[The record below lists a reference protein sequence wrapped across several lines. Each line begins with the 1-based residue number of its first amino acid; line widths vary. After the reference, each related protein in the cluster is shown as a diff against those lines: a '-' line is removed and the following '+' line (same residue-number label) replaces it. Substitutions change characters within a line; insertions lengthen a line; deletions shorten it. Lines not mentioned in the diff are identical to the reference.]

1 MPFFNAETAELRKD
15 PSRYPFCNLSADL
28 PALCVYHLSQN
39 FRDFFFSE
47 WIIDTF
53 AVYKKRPCSREMKKP
68 FRTTKTAFLTLV
80 LVVVAGFSNLLKASE
95 ETPGE
100 KLNMSDVIIHHVMDD
115 HQWHFTDHLVLPLPI
130 IVYSSEK
137 GLDVFSSSNF
147 FNEHHQEVEYNGYK
161 LEHNHITLAESG
173 KAVLDLSITKNVA
186 MLLINAGLLMFAF
199 ISVANA
205 YKSNRGKAPKGLQ
218 SFLEPIIMFVR
229 DEIVKPNIGHKY
241 ETYLPYLLTL
251 FFFILFGNLL
261 GLLPG
266 AGNLTGN
273 IAVTMVLAV
282 LTFLI
287 TNLSGNKNYW
297 SHIFWTPG
305 VPLPLRIIIL
315 PVEVIGII
323 TKPFSLMIRLFAAIT
338 AGHIVLLSLLGLT
351 FMFHS
356 YLVGIASSVMVLF
369 ITLIELLV
377 AGIQAYVFTMFT
389 SLYIG
394 MATEEHGHH

>member
-1 MPFFNAETAELRKD
+1 
-15 PSRYPFCNLSADL
+15 
-28 PALCVYHLSQN
+28 
-39 FRDFFFSE
+39 
-47 WIIDTF
+47 
-53 AVYKKRPCSREMKKP
+53 MKKP
-68 FRTTKTAFLTLV
+68 FWITKTAFLTV
-80 LVVVAGFSNLLKASE
+80 LFVVFASFSNLLKASE
-95 ETPGE
+95 EGTKSE
-100 KLNMSDVIIHHVMDD
+100 EVNMSEVILHHVMDD

-137 GLDVFSSSNF
+137 GLDIFSSSNF
-147 FNEHHQEVEYNGYK
+147 FNEHHEEVEYNGYK
-161 LEHNHITLAESG
+161 LEHNHITLVESG

-186 MLLINAGLLMFAF
+186 MLLINATLLLFVF
-199 ISVANA
+199 LSVAKA
-205 YKSNRGKAPKGLQ
+205 YKTNNGKAPKGLQ
-218 SFLEPIIMFVR
+218 SFMEPIVVFVR

-241 ETYLPYLLTL
+241 EKYLPYLLTL

-273 IAVTMVLAV
+273 IAITLTLAV

-287 TNLSGNKNYW
+287 TNLSANKNYW

-315 PVEVIGII
+315 PVEIIGIF

-356 YLVGIASSVMVLF
+356 YLVGAVSSAFVVV
-369 ITLIELLV
+369 ISLIELLV

-394 MATEEHGHH
+394 LATEEHEHH

>member
-1 MPFFNAETAELRKD
+1 
-15 PSRYPFCNLSADL
+15 
-28 PALCVYHLSQN
+28 
-39 FRDFFFSE
+39 
-47 WIIDTF
+47 
-53 AVYKKRPCSREMKKP
+53 MKKP
-68 FRTTKTAFLTLV
+68 FWLTKTAFLTV
-80 LVVVAGFSNLLKASE
+80 FFVVFAGFSNLLIANE
-95 ETPGE
+95 EGAKGE
-100 KLNMSDVIIHHVMDD
+100 EINMSDVIIHHVMDD
-115 HQWHFTDHLVLPLPI
+115 HQWHFTDHLILPLPI
-130 IVYSSEK
+130 IVYSAEK
-137 GLDVFSSSNF
+137 GLDIFSSSNF
-147 FNEHHQEVEYNGYK
+147 FNEHHKEIEYNGYR
-161 LEHNHITLAESG
+161 LEHNHILLADSG

-186 MLLINAGLLMFAF
+186 MLLINAGLLLFVF
-199 ISVANA
+199 LSVAKS
-205 YKSNRGKAPKGLQ
+205 YKKNTGKAPKGMQ
-218 SFLEPIIMFVR
+218 SFLEPIVVFVR
-229 DEIVKPNIGHKY
+229 DEIVKPNIGNKY
-241 ETYLPYLLTL
+241 ERYLPYLLTL

-273 IAVTMVLAV
+273 IAITMTLAV

-305 VPLPLRIIIL
+305 VPLVLRIIIL
-315 PVEVIGII
+315 PVEVIGIV

-356 YLVGIASSVMVLF
+356 YIVGVVSSVFVMI

-394 MATEEHGHH
+394 MATEEHDHH